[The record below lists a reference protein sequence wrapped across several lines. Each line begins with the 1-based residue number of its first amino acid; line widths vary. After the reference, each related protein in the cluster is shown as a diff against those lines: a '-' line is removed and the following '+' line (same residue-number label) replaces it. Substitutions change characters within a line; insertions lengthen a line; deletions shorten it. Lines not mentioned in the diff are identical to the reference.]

1 MIGGVEVVSHKSIRF
16 SDVLRNVV
24 ASHTAHQ
31 LVFHVAVR
39 ANATL
44 VEDNLGYS
52 FLILVVERSSNSY
65 DIRRKFRGNYC
76 IGWLIRA
83 IVCVLPSS

>member
-1 MIGGVEVVSHKSIRF
+1 MIGGVEVIGHKSIRL

-24 ASHTAHQ
+24 ASQTAHQ
-31 LVFHVAVR
+31 LVFHVAVG

-44 VEDNLGYS
+44 VEDNLRYS
-52 FLILVVERSSNSY
+52 FLVLVVERSSNSY
-65 DIRRKFRGNYC
+65 DIRRKFRGNYY